1 MLPSRIACARID
13 VHTGT
18 GRGRKSS
25 ASLRTTGG
33 RNSVAVPSRSTARA
47 SARFSG
53 RNRIRSLERSCCG
66 SSLRAWYVIALRRPT
81 SLARRR
87 QDAWNGLRGR
97 YREQRR
103 GISLIIMARRPC
115 PAIKPIVST
124 TTVVGAGAEH
134 VVQASQRTARP
145 ARTASEGQVAA
156 LAASKRPDLCAFH
169 EASRAALMTYRATP

>member
-18 GRGRKSS
+18 GSGRKSS

-33 RNSVAVPSRSTARA
+33 RNGVAVASRSTARP

-66 SSLRAWYVIALRRPT
+66 SSLRAWYVIPLRRPT
-81 SLARRR
+81 SLAQRRHG
-87 QDAWNGLRGR
+87 AWNGLRGR

-103 GISLIIMARRPC
+103 GISLIIMARRA
-115 PAIKPIVST
+115 PALRSSRLFPPPPWSARVRSTLNRRAKGRLGPLRKGKLLRLLPPGVPIC
-124 TTVVGAGAEH
+124 
-134 VVQASQRTARP
+134 ARFMK
-145 ARTASEGQVAA
+145 R
-156 LAASKRPDLCAFH
+156 LAQH
-169 EASRAALMTYRATP
+169 

>member
-18 GRGRKSS
+18 GSGRKSS

-33 RNSVAVPSRSTARA
+33 RNGVAVASRSTARP

-81 SLARRR
+81 SLAQRRHG
-87 QDAWNGLRGR
+87 AWNGLRGR

-134 VVQASQRTARP
+134 VEQASQRTAR
-145 ARTASEGQVAA
+145 AASEGQAAA
-156 LAASKRPDLCAFH
+156 LAASRRPDLCAFH
-169 EASRAALMTYRATP
+169 EASRAALMTYHATP